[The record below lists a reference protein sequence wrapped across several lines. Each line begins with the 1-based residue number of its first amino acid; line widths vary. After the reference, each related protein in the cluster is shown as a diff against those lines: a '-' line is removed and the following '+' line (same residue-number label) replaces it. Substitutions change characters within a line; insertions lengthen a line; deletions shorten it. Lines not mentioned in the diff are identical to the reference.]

1 MLETVLLAIGLAMDA
16 SCVSM
21 TNAMTEKNM
30 RLIKAVLITLLFG
43 IFQMIMPLIG
53 YLIGSAFSKH
63 LLTLIPLIAL
73 ILLSALGLK
82 SIIEVIVNKK
92 KGKQIEEKK
101 IGIGEIFIQAIATSI
116 DALSI
121 GVLFIADNISS
132 ALLSFGIIG
141 IITWGLSLIAFFI
154 GKKFGK
160 IMKNA
165 APIIG
170 GIVLIL
176 VGLKIFI
183 PSVI

>member
-1 MLETVLLAIGLAMDA
+1 MWETVFLAIGLAMDA

-30 RLIKAVLITLLFG
+30 RPIKAVLSTLLFG
-43 IFQMIMPLIG
+43 IFQFAMPLIG
-53 YLIGSAFSKH
+53 YLVGSAFSKH
-63 LLTLIPLIAL
+63 ILTLIPLIAL
-73 ILLSALGLK
+73 ILLSVLGLK

-92 KGKQIEEKK
+92 KGKEIEEKK

-116 DALSI
+116 DALSV
-121 GVLFIADNISS
+121 GVLFIADGISS

-141 IITWGLSLIAFFI
+141 IITWALSLVAFFI

-160 IMKNA
+160 LLKTA

-170 GIVLIL
+170 GVVLIL